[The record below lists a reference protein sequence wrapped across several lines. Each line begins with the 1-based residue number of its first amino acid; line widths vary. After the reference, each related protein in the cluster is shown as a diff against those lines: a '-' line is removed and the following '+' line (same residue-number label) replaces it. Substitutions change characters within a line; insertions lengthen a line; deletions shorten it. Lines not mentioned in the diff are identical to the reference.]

1 MDFKRIELIFLAAFA
16 ALDIFLVVSFLQ
28 NNSDVHST
36 ATGTSHNATILKEM
50 RDDSITFKKPSNKKG
65 QGYYISTQTSGT
77 KKVKTKMNKLAG
89 QSAKM
94 VSGEII
100 STFNTPISLN
110 TKHPDKTL
118 DKVVKDSVQIVNGK
132 HYQYDAATSSD
143 TQIIYTQEVSG
154 QRIFSKS
161 GQIRFKVNDAHQVV
175 GYTQGY
181 LTNAQPLREK
191 QDTISQ
197 ERAIIWLYQYN
208 EMPNDTVIKWA
219 RLGYTR
225 LLSIEKGSVYVPTW
239 YIAIHGKGSSAL
251 QFYRINA
258 FTGVIMK
265 YNTQVSSSSSSSAS
279 SASSSEDDSSL
290 LSQAVSSSK
299 QAVESSMET
308 SVKTTTNRNSYSS
321 TYNNSSSVG
330 TASSSTGATAT
341 SSSSAKAAKSVSS
354 STSSEVQ

>member
-1 MDFKRIELIFLAAFA
+1 MDFKRIELIFFAAFA
-16 ALDIFLVVSFLQ
+16 ALDIFLAVSFFQ
-28 NNSDVHST
+28 NNSDVHP
-36 ATGTSHNATILKEM
+36 TSANTNHSATILNEM
-50 RDDSITFKKPSNKKG
+50 RDDSISFKKPSNKKG

-77 KKVKTKMNKLAG
+77 KQLKAKMEKLSG

-94 VSGEII
+94 ADGEII
-100 STFNTPISLN
+100 STFNTPL
-110 TKHPDKTL
+110 TL
-118 DKVVKDSVQIVNGK
+118 DVKNPDQTLNKVVQNSDEIVNGK
-132 HYQYDAATSSD
+132 SYQHDKATSTDS
-143 TQIIYTQEVSG
+143 QIIYTQKISG

-161 GQIRFKVNDAHQVV
+161 GQIRFKVNSANQVV

-208 EMPNDTVIKWA
+208 EMPNDTVIEWS

-225 LLSIEKGSVYVPTW
+225 LLSIQKGSVYVPTW

-251 QFYRINA
+251 QYYRINA

-265 YNTQVSSSSSSSAS
+265 YSTQVSSTSNSSSTT
-279 SASSSEDDSSL
+279 SSSQDDSSL
-290 LSQAVSSSK
+290 LNQAVSSS
-299 QAVESSMET
+299 QRAVESSTEE
-308 SVKTTTNRNSYSS
+308 SVRSTTNRGSYNNSYSS
-321 TYNNSSSVG
+321 NESSG
-330 TASSSTGATAT
+330 T
-341 SSSSAKAAKSVSS
+341 SSKTSANTTSSGNSTNAINSTSV